1 MTDKTEYEMAHT
13 YLRMQ
18 YYNYE
23 CADKKQINKIIKE
36 ELSKK
41 NDERFDRTML
51 RIKRRC
57 IQECQWNTLIKVD
70 QKNTMKIIKIIRIYV
85 TVAPTWRYFIQYL
98 QWKQQNDVANMDVRP
113 KPYNSNNVNIII
125 RKENSN

>member
-23 CADKKQINKIIKE
+23 CADKNKINKIIKE

-41 NDERFDRTML
+41 TDERFDRTML
-51 RIKRRC
+51 RIKRRVMS
-57 IQECQWNTLIKVD
+57 ECQWNMKIKLD

-85 TVAPTWRYFIQYL
+85 NVAHITKLFTVYL
-98 QWKQQNDVANMDVRP
+98 QWKRVNDAVNMGLLAPSVI
-113 KPYNSNNVNIII
+113 SATVSIII
-125 RKENSN
+125 IEENSN

>member
-1 MTDKTEYEMAHT
+1 MTENKTETEMAHD

-23 CADKKQINKIIKE
+23 CADKQKINKIIKE

-57 IQECQWNTLIKVD
+57 IQECQWNMKTKLD

-85 TVAPTWRYFIQYL
+85 TVAHITEH
-98 QWKQQNDVANMDVRP
+98 
-113 KPYNSNNVNIII
+113 S
-125 RKENSN
+125 